1 MFFCLFF
8 FTAMRKAEKKKKHY
22 QPLKAMQG
30 ISLKL
35 NDCTKEIEKCIVDY
49 DSPISVLTGLNA
61 DLSH

>member
-1 MFFCLFF
+1 
-8 FTAMRKAEKKKKHY
+8 MRKAEKKKHY

>member
-1 MFFCLFF
+1 MFFWGFF
-8 FTAMRKAEKKKKHY
+8 HSYEKSRGRRRNTS

-35 NDCTKEIEKCIVDY
+35 NDCTKEIEKCIVDC